1 MTSAGLPCERL
12 IDLELS
18 FYRVNFV
25 PYTGFETNNEY
36 EEPPAQRRDVAC
48 AAMFWA
54 VVFRCRRWMAAIAAS
69 TLINQLEQPSRSVA
83 SGECIGTKTGGSGK
97 LPSVAIGKEKREK
110 KTKKHEAARQKA
122 DMSEAKQGKALN
134 LLFKQA

>member
-110 KTKKHEAARQKA
+110 KNKKTRGCETKSRHVR
-122 DMSEAKQGKALN
+122 SEAGQSSKPVV
-134 LLFKQA
+134 